1 MMRCEDCSYYWKE
14 DDERYAGCHFF
25 SKAPWDV
32 PPCER
37 EENDEPDDYPEYE
50 DDQK

>member
-1 MMRCEDCSYYWKE
+1 MLRCEDCSYYWKE
-14 DDERYAGCHFF
+14 DDERYVSCHFF

-37 EENDEPDDYPEYE
+37 EENDEPDDYPEYTG
-50 DDQK
+50 D